1 VGVGDGGPRH
11 ASAAELKDQLDAER
25 LGIPFLVYRDGGDV
39 QCIVSLDSGTV
50 QRLTMG
56 RAPDNHVPLAWDGH
70 VSRVHA
76 EMVLTGG
83 NWVLDD
89 DGLSRNG
96 TWVNGERLVRRRRL
110 EDGDVVRVGTT
121 HIRFRMPH
129 REDFGTTALDS
140 SGPPEASLSPAQRR
154 VLIALCRPLAGG
166 DAYATAATNQQI
178 AEELFLSV
186 DAVKTHL
193 RALFAKFG
201 VEQLG
206 QNQKRSALA
215 ARALTSGAITRDEL
229 VGR

>member
-1 VGVGDGGPRH
+1 
-11 ASAAELKDQLDAER
+11 
-25 LGIPFLVYRDGGDV
+25 
-39 QCIVSLDSGTV
+39 
-50 QRLTMG
+50 
-56 RAPDNHVPLAWDGH
+56 
-70 VSRVHA
+70 
-76 EMVLTGG
+76 MVLTGG

-96 TWVNGERLVRRRRL
+96 TWVNGERLVRRAGAS

-178 AEELFLSV
+178 ADELFLSV

-229 VGR
+229 VNAEGRSTTPRVPGACAAPARRSLT

>member
-1 VGVGDGGPRH
+1 M
-11 ASAAELKDQLDAER
+11 
-25 LGIPFLVYRDGGDV
+25 

-56 RAPDNHVPLAWDGH
+56 CAPDNHVPLAWEGQ
-70 VSRVHA
+70 RPA
-76 EMVLTGG
+76 CARELVLAGG
-83 NWVLDD
+83 NWVLSDH
-89 DGLSRNG
+89 GLSRNG
-96 TWVNGERLVRRRRL
+96 TWVNCEWCWRRR
-110 EDGDVVRVGTT
+110 EDGADVVRVGAT

-129 REDFGTTALDS
+129 LEDFGITAPDS

-166 DAYATAATNQQI
+166 DEYATAATNQQI
-178 AEELFLSV
+178 ADELFLSV

-206 QNQKRSALA
+206 RTRSA
-215 ARALTSGAITRDEL
+215 ARSLRMLYLRRDHRDEL
-229 VGR
+229 GER

>member
-1 VGVGDGGPRH
+1 M
-11 ASAAELKDQLDAER
+11 
-25 LGIPFLVYRDGGDV
+25 PFLVYRDGDDV
-39 QCIVSLDSGTV
+39 QRIVALDRAAL
-50 QRLTMG
+50 QRLTVG
-56 RAPDNHVPLAWDGH
+56 RAPDNDVPLVWDGH

-76 EMVLTGG
+76 ELSVAGG
-83 NWVLDD
+83 DWVLDD

-96 TWVNGERLVRRRRL
+96 TWVNGERLMRRRRL
-110 EDGDVVRVGTT
+110 EDGDVLRVGTT
-121 HIRFRMPH
+121 HIRFRMPL
-129 REDFGTTALDS
+129 RDDFGTTALDS

-166 DAYATAATNQQI
+166 DPYATPATNQQI
-178 AEELFLSV
+178 AAELFLSV

-215 ARALTSGAITRDEL
+215 ARAMTSGVISRDEL
-229 VGR
+229 VER